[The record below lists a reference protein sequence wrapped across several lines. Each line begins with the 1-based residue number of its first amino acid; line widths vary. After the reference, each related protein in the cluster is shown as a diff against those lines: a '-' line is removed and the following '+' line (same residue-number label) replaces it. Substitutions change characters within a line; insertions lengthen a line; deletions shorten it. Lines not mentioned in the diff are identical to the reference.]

1 MGRLGVCGGLLLALL
16 LLAAACGGQS
26 GDSGRAAPHGSV
38 APSAS
43 GPATASSPS
52 PDVHPPALAAPA
64 SSFGPYSTAAAAE
77 RYVSANGLAA
87 QAPEATWRPAA
98 VLHVIHAS
106 ATSGA
111 DSPGDWYFFF
121 VGGKAVGQRYFSR
134 ASSADAVDNVTFAVN
149 YLVFRQGDPHCCP
162 SGGSSTVRFRWE
174 GSQLT
179 ALDPMP
185 GPIQT

>member
-1 MGRLGVCGGLLLALL
+1 MGRLGVRGGLLVALV
-16 LLAAACGGQS
+16 LAAACGG
-26 GDSGRAAPHGSV
+26 DSGRSAAHHSPT
-38 APSAS
+38 PSAS
-43 GPATASSPS
+43 GLATASSPS
-52 PDVHPPALAAPA
+52 PDVHPPTLSAPP

-106 ATSGA
+106 STTGA

-121 VGGKAVGQRYFSR
+121 VGGKAVGQRYFTR
-134 ASSADAVDNVTFAVN
+134 ASSADAVDDVTFAVS

-162 SGGSSTVRFRWE
+162 SGGTSTVRFRWQ
-174 GSQLT
+174 GGQLT
-179 ALDPMP
+179 ALDAMP

>member
-1 MGRLGVCGGLLLALL
+1 VGRLGVRGGLLVALV
-16 LLAAACGGQS
+16 LAAACGG
-26 GDSGRAAPHGSV
+26 DSGRSAAHHSPT
-38 APSAS
+38 PSAS
-43 GPATASSPS
+43 GLATASSPS
-52 PDVHPPALAAPA
+52 PDVHPPTLSAPP

-106 ATSGA
+106 STTGA

-121 VGGKAVGQRYFSR
+121 VGGKAVGQRYFTR
-134 ASSADAVDNVTFAVN
+134 ASSADAVDDVTFAVS

-162 SGGSSTVRFRWE
+162 SGGSSTVRFRWQ
-174 GSQLT
+174 GGQLT
-179 ALDPMP
+179 ALDAMP